1 MIEEKKIPFKFL
13 DSYTYAD
20 RDLFYGRDKEVNEIY
35 RKFFSNNL
43 FVVYGKS
50 GTGKSSLINCG
61 LMAKIPKEDCLL
73 IPVRCGVDP
82 LHNFIEELKKYTDS
96 TSNNE
101 IELIESIYDNHF
113 KPIAIMFDQFEEIFI
128 LPTPNK
134 RVKFINALKQII
146 DIKIKTNIVIVIR
159 EEYLA
164 NLTEIEKE
172 IPTLFNNRIRITN
185 IDSTTLIKDLIEKP
199 CEKCNISIEN
209 GLTEKIIKKLTKNSA
224 SIELPLFQILMDNL
238 YNKAYERNNVEP
250 ELRISDLEELGDIE
264 NILADFLNIELTK
277 FKEVHEINSILK
289 TMVTHE
295 GTKNQITF
303 DDILKKTKIEK
314 NLAKT
319 LVQELINKRIASE
332 KNDKG
337 LYELKHECIAKRI
350 YDRMSSEEKMAA
362 EIKHMLINRFK
373 DFKRSKNYL
382 DQDTLKYVEPYLSEI
397 KLPREVIL
405 FIKKSQMKQ
414 QAKSNTKIFT
424 YATIIIIPIIVVLS
438 IMISRIN
445 DQKSLINNY
454 EKEKADA
461 SFKKVANDYIFIKG
475 GSFYFGLQPYD
486 NKLDSSK
493 KVTVN
498 DFYID
503 RYEVSVEKYK
513 LFCKETNYKMP
524 IKPDWGWSDD
534 FPIVNVNWEDAN
546 NYCAWL
552 SQRTGLNF
560 RLPTEAEFEY
570 ASKGGLKSNN
580 YKYSGSND
588 PANVSVFNTY
598 QPSIIGSREPNELGI
613 YDLSGNVRE
622 WCYDWYD
629 TLLTEKI
636 NLNNPEG
643 PTNAIDNNKY
653 KVVRGG
659 AFSSSEKSIRVTS
672 RYKGRIDA
680 ISDKNKLGLQ
690 HFGFRCVRVDKIR

>member
-1 MIEEKKIPFKFL
+1 MSEEKKIPFKFL

-20 RDLFYGRDKEVNEIY
+20 RELFYGRDKEVNEIY
-35 RKFFSNNL
+35 RKFFSHNL
-43 FVVYGKS
+43 FIVYGKS

-73 IPVRCGVDP
+73 IPVRCGIDP
-82 LHNFIEELKKYTDS
+82 LQNFIIELKKYTDS

-101 IELIESIYDNHF
+101 IELIESIYENHF

-128 LPTPNK
+128 LPTANK
-134 RVKFINALKQII
+134 RIRFINALKHILE
-146 DIKIKTNIVIVIR
+146 IKVKTNVVIVIR

-185 IDSTTLIKDLIEKP
+185 IDSATIIKDLIEQP
-199 CEKCNISIEN
+199 CLKCNIAIEP
-209 GLTEKIIKKLTKNSA
+209 GLTDKIVKKLTKNST

-238 YNKAYERNNVEP
+238 YNKAYERDNAKP

-277 FKEVHEINSILK
+277 FKEVTEINCILK
-289 TMVTHE
+289 AMVTHE

-303 DDILKKTKIEK
+303 EDLLKKTKIEK

-319 LVQELINKRIASE
+319 LLQELINKRIVSE
-332 KNDKG
+332 RNDKG
-337 LYELKHECIAKRI
+337 LYEMKHECIAKRI
-350 YDRMSSEEKMAA
+350 YDRMSSEEKMGA
-362 EIKHMLINRFK
+362 EIKHMLINRHK
-373 DFKRSKNYL
+373 DFKHTKTYL
-382 DQDTLKYVEPYLSEI
+382 DQDTLKYVEPYLGSI

-424 YATIIIIPIIVVLS
+424 IAAFIIIPIVVVLW
-438 IMISRIN
+438 IMISQIN
-445 DQKSLINNY
+445 EQKSQLETYI
-454 EKEKADA
+454 KEKADA
-461 SFKKVANDYIFIKG
+461 SFQKIKTDFSFVKG
-475 GSFYFGLQPYD
+475 GTFYFGLQP
-486 NKLDSSK
+486 NSSKLDSSK
-493 KVTVN
+493 KVFVS
-498 DFYID
+498 DFFISKH
-503 RYEVSVEKYK
+503 EVSVENYK
-513 LFCKETNYKMP
+513 LYCKETNHAMP
-524 IKPDWGWSDD
+524 IMPEWGWADD
-534 FPIVNVNWEDAN
+534 YPIVNVNWVDAN

-552 SQRTGLNF
+552 SQRTGEVY
-560 RLPTEAEFEY
+560 RLPTEAEYEF
-570 ASKGGLKSNN
+570 ASKGGLKSNK
-580 YKYSGSND
+580 YIYSGGNEPS
-588 PANVSVFNTY
+588 NVSVYNSY

-629 TLLTEKI
+629 TLISAKI
-636 NLNNPEG
+636 NTVNPMG
-643 PTNAIDNNKY
+643 PANPINNNKY

-659 AFSSSEKSIRVTS
+659 AFSSTEESIKVTS
-672 RYKGRIDA
+672 RYKGRMDA
-680 ISDKNKLGLQ
+680 VSDKNKKGLE
-690 HFGFRCVRVDKIR
+690 HFGFRCVRVEKR